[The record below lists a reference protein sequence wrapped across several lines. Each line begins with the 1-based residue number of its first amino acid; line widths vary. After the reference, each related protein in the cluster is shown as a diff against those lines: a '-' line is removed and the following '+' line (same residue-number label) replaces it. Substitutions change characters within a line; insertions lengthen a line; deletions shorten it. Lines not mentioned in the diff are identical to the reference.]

1 MVLACITQA
10 QIYFIVSSIS
20 YSAEHILCTERERRG
35 RGLFFSSKQWVL
47 DVIVLWYMLIVL
59 FSVSK
64 RQNRSGE
71 QRTDEAPK
79 GNWSRRRDYNS
90 WFVRSS
96 CPLIE
101 EEPAIHSLVRLLKT
115 VYHVTTVLTSR
126 LLFFKDYTVVENTL

>member
-1 MVLACITQA
+1 MVLACIIQA

-20 YSAEHILCTERERRG
+20 YSAEHILCAERER

-71 QRTDEAPK
+71 QRTK

-101 EEPAIHSLVRLLKT
+101 EEPAIHRLVRLLKT